1 MDPVAAVEAKSARR
15 REERPAAAVERNGVR
30 AVGRYVV
37 GGVLLGI
44 PLLLALF
51 GPLFASGDLS
61 KDAAFTLGGGHL
73 FGTDFVGRDVW
84 NEVLLGGRSVV
95 LVAAVATAATYA
107 LAVPIGLL
115 AGMTRSRLL
124 DEVVMRPLDVV
135 LAIPSMLMLLLL
147 ASIAPNVL
155 WVLIGIVVLINLP
168 DVIRIARASALS
180 LSARPSVEAMRMQGE
195 SWARIA
201 IGYVARAMA
210 RTLAA
215 DFGTRFTGA
224 IYLVASASFLGVGVS
239 PQASDWAAMVDRN
252 RTGLFI
258 QPWAVALPAML
269 IIALSVGVNLVFDQ
283 WWRGRTEVRG

>member
-180 LSARPSVEAMRMQGE
+180 LSARPSVEAMRMQGRAGRASPSATWPGPWRGPSPRTSAPGSPARSTWWRPRA
-195 SWARIA
+195 SWASGCRRR
-201 IGYVARAMA
+201 RA
-210 RTLAA
+210 
-215 DFGTRFTGA
+215 TGRRWWTA
-224 IYLVASASFLGVGVS
+224 
-239 PQASDWAAMVDRN
+239 
-252 RTGLFI
+252 TGRGC
-258 QPWAVALPAML
+258 
-269 IIALSVGVNLVFDQ
+269 SSS
-283 WWRGRTEVRG
+283 RGRSPSRRC